1 MYVVEIEDR
10 DTGKKK
16 HKAFM
21 VSRDAVEYWSEIA
34 APYADDDQ
42 PEIVCKIFKAKTND
56 TGEAVALVEAGKAEF
71 FDFGGFQANLREI
84 VDRLERDNA
93 SEKQIEAE
101 AAKLAEN
108 PAVMALARKRV
119 KQRNK

>member
-1 MYVVEIEDR
+1 
-10 DTGKKK
+10 
-16 HKAFM
+16 M